1 VGRHKSK
8 SIQDGYVVVNGMVMR
23 DTKENRKQAREIIL
37 NS

>member
-8 SIQDGYVVVNGMVMR
+8 LIQEGYVVVNGMVMR

-37 NS
+37 NN